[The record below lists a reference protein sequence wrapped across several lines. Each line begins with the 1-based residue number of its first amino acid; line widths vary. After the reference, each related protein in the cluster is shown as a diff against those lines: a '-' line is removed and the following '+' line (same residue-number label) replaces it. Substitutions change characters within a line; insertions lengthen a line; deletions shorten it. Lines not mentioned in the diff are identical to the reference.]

1 MLALHLMFEIFSTI
15 VSLLVVI
22 MAMNMTQR
30 SGDDIAKTLI
40 CGFTVVAGAD
50 LIHALTYDG
59 MPALLTESSTQE
71 AIFFWLSVC
80 LHSDPLRRHL
90 VRR

>member
-50 LIHALTYDG
+50 LIHAPPT
-59 MPALLTESSTQE
+59 MACRP
-71 AIFFWLSVC
+71 C
-80 LHSDPLRRHL
+80 
-90 VRR
+90 